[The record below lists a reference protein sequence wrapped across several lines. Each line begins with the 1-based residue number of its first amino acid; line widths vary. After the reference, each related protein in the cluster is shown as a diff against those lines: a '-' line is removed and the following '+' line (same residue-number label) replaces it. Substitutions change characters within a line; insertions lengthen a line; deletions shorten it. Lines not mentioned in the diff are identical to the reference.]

1 MKRSGR
7 NFLDKY
13 KKSNIMFKSGDK
25 PAFRRSEESGDKPS
39 GDKPAFERSGEG
51 RPSRPRRFGERRGFG
66 TPRFGGDRSSGFG
79 GRSGGF
85 GSRGPSR
92 FGGERRPFTP
102 RAEGEG
108 AAPAEGEARSE
119 GRSFAPRSGG
129 FSRGPSRFGSRS
141 GGFSRGPSR
150 FGGERRPFTP
160 RAEGEGAAPAEGEAR
175 SEGRSFAPRSG
186 GFSRGP
192 SRFGG
197 RSGGFGSRGPSRFGS
212 ENREPRRF
220 RDAETSDRP
229 ARSGDFKTKKVN
241 MVNTSTRFTV
251 RVDKTGLWKG
261 DPYDKLTKSL
271 PKTGGRNNKG
281 RITCRHMGGGHKK
294 KYRMVDFRR
303 NTMDGINATV
313 VRLEYDPNRTC
324 FIALIKYENGIFDYI
339 LAPHGLKE
347 GMVVCAGENVNISI
361 GNALPLKNIP
371 DGTLVHNIELKPGA
385 GGVLARSA
393 GASVSV
399 CGRETDAVIVAMP
412 SGFKKTIPN
421 ECRATVGELSNKE
434 NMNIVLGKAGANRHL
449 GIRPENRG
457 VALNPVD
464 HPHGGRGRPKVR
476 TNHTGRVKHGQK
488 TVRVKN
494 HF

>member
-13 KKSNIMFKSGDK
+13 KKGNIMFKSGDR
-25 PAFRRSEESGDKPS
+25 PAFRRSEESGENLS
-39 GDKPAFERSGEG
+39 SDKPAFDRSGDA

-66 TPRFGGDRSSGFG
+66 TSRFGDRPRSFGDRPRIPRAEASSENVDRPAREGSEGRAFAP
-79 GRSGGF
+79 RSGGF
-85 GSRGPSR
+85 GQ
-92 FGGERRPFTP
+92 
-102 RAEGEG
+102 
-108 AAPAEGEARSE
+108 
-119 GRSFAPRSGG
+119 RSGG
-129 FSRGPSRFGSRS
+129 FSRGPR
-141 GGFSRGPSR
+141 R
-150 FGGERRPFTP
+150 FGGD
-160 RAEGEGAAPAEGEAR
+160 R
-175 SEGRSFAPRSG
+175 SEGRSFGPRT
-186 GFSRGP
+186 
-192 SRFGG
+192 
-197 RSGGFGSRGPSRFGS
+197 GGFGSRGPRKFGS
-212 ENREPRRF
+212 ENREPRKF

-229 ARSGDFKTKKVN
+229 VKSGDFKTKKVN

-261 DPYDKLTKSL
+261 DPYSKLTKSL

-313 VRLEYDPNRTC
+313 VRLEYDPNRSC

-347 GMVVCAGENVNISI
+347 GMVVCSGENVNISI
-361 GNALPLKNIP
+361 GNCLPLKNIP

-385 GGVLARSA
+385 GGILARSA

-412 SGFKKTIPN
+412 SGFKKKIPN

-434 NMNIVLGKAGANRHL
+434 HMNIVFGKAGAKRHL

-464 HPHGGRGRPKVR
+464 HPHGGRGRAKIR

>member
-13 KKSNIMFKSGDK
+13 KKSNIMFKSGERPRGDR
-25 PAFRRSEESGDKPS
+25 PAFERSNESGEKPS
-39 GDKPAFERSGEG
+39 GDRPAFERSGEG

-66 TPRFGGDRSSGFG
+66 SPRFGGDRSGGFG

-108 AAPAEGEARSE
+108 AA
-119 GRSFAPRSGG
+119 
-129 FSRGPSRFGSRS
+129 
-141 GGFSRGPSR
+141 
-150 FGGERRPFTP
+150 
-160 RAEGEGAAPAEGEAR
+160 APAEGEAR

-186 GFSRGP
+186 GFGSRGP

-197 RSGGFGSRGPSRFGS
+197 RSGGFGSRGPRRFGGEGRS
-212 ENREPRRF
+212 EGRSFGENREPRKF

-229 ARSGDFKTKKVN
+229 ARSGDFKTKKVK
-241 MVNTSTRFTV
+241 MVNASTRFTV
-251 RVDKTGLWKG
+251 RVDKTGLWNG
-261 DPYDKLTKSL
+261 DPYSKLTKSL

-313 VRLEYDPNRTC
+313 VRLEYDPNRSC

-347 GMVVCAGENVNISI
+347 GMVVCSGENVNISI
-361 GNALPLKNIP
+361 GNCLPLKNIP

-434 NMNIVLGKAGANRHL
+434 HMNIVFGKAGAKRHL

>member
-66 TPRFGGDRSSGFG
+66 APRFGGDRSSGFG

-129 FSRGPSRFGSRS
+129 F
-141 GGFSRGPSR
+141 
-150 FGGERRPFTP
+150 
-160 RAEGEGAAPAEGEAR
+160 
-175 SEGRSFAPRSG
+175 
-186 GFSRGP
+186 
-192 SRFGG
+192 
-197 RSGGFGSRGPSRFGS
+197 SRGPSRFGS

-313 VRLEYDPNRTC
+313 VRLEYDPNRSC

-434 NMNIVLGKAGANRHL
+434 HMNIVLGTAGAKRHL